1 MPKQKLLLGCSG
13 EGLARRASI
22 PEIFAL
28 LREAGFQSVDFWLY
42 LYSLEPDQPMLQSGW
57 QDWVRKLAALYRENG
72 LAAAQI
78 HGMLN
83 IYIPEDFHTTT
94 PGPASHRNLEASRML
109 GCERIVFHP
118 AFYVGRVCTEDLR
131 QRILDYNVRWFTPL
145 MQTAKD
151 CGVRIQLENTFD
163 FAHVQQPGDP
173 AWPFTTV
180 EDLLYLADA
189 LGPQAEICLDTGH
202 AHISRQDIPAMIRRF
217 GPRLQ
222 SIHLNDNVGPLAEP
236 CQDLHMFPGTG
247 TIDWKLVFAALAE
260 TGYRGV
266 LDLEPTGA
274 MARAPECLWRSQLR
288 TGLRDLRTLATE
300 AGLETEATP

>member
-1 MPKQKLLLGCSG
+1 
-13 EGLARRASI
+13 
-22 PEIFAL
+22 
-28 LREAGFQSVDFWLY
+28 
-42 LYSLEPDQPMLQSGW
+42 
-57 QDWVRKLAALYRENG
+57 
-72 LAAAQI
+72 
-78 HGMLN
+78 
-83 IYIPEDFHTTT
+83 
-94 PGPASHRNLEASRML
+94 ML

-131 QRILDYNVRWFTPL
+131 QRILDYNIRWFTPL

-163 FAHVQQPGDP
+163 FAHVQQPDDP

-247 TIDWKLVFAALAE
+247 TIDWKPVFAALAE

-288 TGLRDLRTLATE
+288 TGLRDLRTLAAE